1 MSAGKL
7 NGQMASR
14 NSSEKAVNKILAGKF
29 GAAVGLKGE
38 VRLQSFTADPLA
50 IAGYASLAMADGV
63 KVKIAALRPQGKVL
77 VAQVKGVTSREAAEK
92 LTGRELFI
100 DRAELPQTDDEDE
113 FYLADLA
120 GLEVRDAAG
129 KVTGKVIGVHDF
141 GAGDILEIRPLT
153 GASFMAPFT
162 KAAFPVVDVGEGYLV
177 FVPPPEVSERE
188 DG

>member
-1 MSAGKL
+1 V
-7 NGQMASR
+7 R
-14 NSSEKAVNKILAGKF
+14 SSEQQMSQKSTKILAGKF

-38 VRLQSFTADPLA
+38 VRLQSFTADPMA
-50 IAGYASLAMADGV
+50 IAGYRSLALEDGV
-63 KVKIAALRPQGKVL
+63 TVKITALRPQGKVL

-100 DRAELPQTDDEDE
+100 ERAELPQTEDEDE

-120 GLEVRDAAG
+120 GLDVRDEAG
-129 KVTGKVIGVHDF
+129 NLTGTVLSVHDF
-141 GAGDILEIRPLT
+141 GAGDILEIRP
-153 GASFMAPFT
+153 ASGPTFMAPFT
-162 KAAFPVVDVGEGYLV
+162 KAAFPIVNIGEGFLV

>member
-1 MSAGKL
+1 MKTTA
-7 NGQMASR
+7 
-14 NSSEKAVNKILAGKF
+14 KILVGKF

-38 VRLQSFTADPLA
+38 VRLQSFTADPMA
-50 IAGYASLAMADGV
+50 IAGYASLALEDGV
-63 KVKIAALRPQGKVL
+63 KVKLAVLRPQGKML
-77 VAQVKGVTSREAAEK
+77 VAQVKGISSREAAEK

-100 DRAELPQTDDEDE
+100 DRAELPDTDDEDE

-120 GLEVRDAAG
+120 GLEVRDEAG
-129 KVTGKVIGVHDF
+129 KAFGKVIAVHDF
-141 GAGDILEIRPLT
+141 GAGDILEIRPVA

-162 KAAFPVVDVGEGYLV
+162 KAAFPVVDVGGGFLV